1 MNPQIE
7 HLSTEMVKIYY
18 SNRGGA
24 SVSIDPA
31 LVVII
36 AQIVLEVLKLVN
48 SCRETPASFQE
59 MCNSPTDFQR
69 LILRR
74 SVKEHLDTEDKSL
87 TRGLADAIIERA
99 GSLTAEELETL
110 MSSID

>member
-36 AQIVLEVLKLVN
+36 AQIILEVLRLVN
-48 SCRETPASFQE
+48 SCEETPQSFKS
-59 MCNSPTDFQR
+59 MCSKPTPFQR
-69 LILRR
+69 AIIRR
-74 SVKEHLDTEDKSL
+74 AVKEHLNIDDKSV
-87 TRGLADAIIERA
+87 TRQLSAAIIDRA
-99 GSLTAEELETL
+99 GSLSVEELETL
-110 MSSID
+110 MSSV

>member
-1 MNPQIE
+1 MNSQIE

-24 SVSIDPA
+24 NVSIDPA
-31 LVVII
+31 LVLII
-36 AQIVLEVLKLVN
+36 AQIVLQVLKLVN

-87 TRGLADAIIERA
+87 TKGLADAIIERA
-99 GSLTAEELETL
+99 GSLTTEELETL
-110 MSSID
+110 MSSTG